1 MFQPCPTNAKK
12 KTSVSVP
19 STYSERT
26 SSGMAAATAPRAPR
40 ITARAI
46 GAPAVMRRGVGGE
59 RGAASCPVR
68 RAEQSGGPDE
78 QHQDEE
84 DEDADL
90 GERAVQEEAAE
101 GLDDADE
108 QAAEQRARTRA
119 EPAEDDDDE
128 RRDHEGVAGLGRHV
142 EERHRHGPRGGHAR
156 AAETEGDGVDARD
169 GNAHQRGA

>member
-26 SSGMAAATAPRAPR
+26 RSGMAAATAPRAPR
-40 ITARAI
+40 ITARVI
-46 GAPAVMRRGVGGE
+46 RAPAVTRRGMGGE
-59 RGAASCPVR
+59 RWGASCPVR
-68 RAEQSGGPDE
+68 RAEQARGADE

-90 GERAVQEEAAE
+90 GERAVQEEPAE

-108 QAAEQRARTRA
+108 QPAEQRARERA
-119 EPAEDDDDE
+119 EPAEDDHD
-128 RRDHEGVAGLGRHV
+128 
-142 EERHRHGPRGGHAR
+142 
-156 AAETEGDGVDARD
+156 
-169 GNAHQRGA
+169 